1 MMTKV
6 LSPVRILQYSTVLAI
21 LLLSPHVLHCTGR
34 RGVTTHAT
42 DRPADLY
49 FVMKLIQPC
58 GGGRYHVGS
67 VARDEVI
74 NMVQIVGEE
83 VNEAKH
89 DMVSYLF
96 KII

>member
-6 LSPVRILQYSTVLAI
+6 LSPVRILQCSTVMAI
-21 LLLSPHVLHCTGR
+21 LFLSPYVLHCIGK
-34 RGVTTHAT
+34 RGLATHAT
-42 DRPADLY
+42 DRPADFH

-58 GGGRYHVGS
+58 GGGRYPVGS

-89 DMVSYLF
+89 DIVSYLF